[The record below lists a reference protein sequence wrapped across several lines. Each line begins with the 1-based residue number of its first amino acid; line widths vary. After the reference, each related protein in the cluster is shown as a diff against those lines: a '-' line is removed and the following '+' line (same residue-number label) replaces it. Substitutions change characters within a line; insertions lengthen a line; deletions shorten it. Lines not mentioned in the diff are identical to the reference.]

1 MTAPLCFAS
10 ADLFELWLRSD
21 MALSESNR
29 CRCGPC
35 TDCLPSYKLKM
46 QKEGRCAHPETVFD
60 LEREG
65 GIFGRWP
72 A

>member
-1 MTAPLCFAS
+1 
-10 ADLFELWLRSD
+10 
-21 MALSESNR
+21 MALSEPNR

-35 TDCLPSYKLKM
+35 TDCLPSYKVKM
-46 QKEGRCAHPETVFD
+46 VKEGRCGHPETVFD

-65 GIFGRWP
+65 GIFGKWP